1 MAWLVLFVSA
11 ALETVWA
18 TALGA
23 SDGFTV
29 PGPTALFAVTIVV
42 SLAAFG
48 YVLKHIPIST
58 AYAVWT
64 GTGAA
69 LTVLWGMATGAEP
82 VTFLR
87 LLFIAGIVGC
97 VVGLKL
103 VPAARSRPPG
113 ARGHHRSA
121 AVTPRVG
128 GRSARSGSEVP
139 TSFARNGIPGRVRWV
154 GTRVATDGR
163 QVPAG
168 TAPPVRR
175 GVR

>member
-1 MAWLVLFVSA
+1 MALLVLFVSA

-23 SDGFTV
+23 SDGFTA

-42 SLAAFG
+42 SLVAFG
-48 YVLKHIPIST
+48 YVLQHIPIST

-87 LLFIAGIVGC
+87 LLFIAGIVAC

-103 VPAARSRPPG
+103 VPARPVAPAPEPG
-113 ARGHHRSA
+113 AS
-121 AVTPRVG
+121 
-128 GRSARSGSEVP
+128 
-139 TSFARNGIPGRVRWV
+139 
-154 GTRVATDGR
+154 
-163 QVPAG
+163 
-168 TAPPVRR
+168 TAPQQSPRA
-175 GVR
+175 

>member
-1 MAWLVLFVSA
+1 MAWIVLFVSA

-18 TALGA
+18 TALGE
-23 SDGFTV
+23 SDGFTELR
-29 PGPTALFAVTIVV
+29 PTLVFAVTIVI
-42 SLAAFG
+42 SLVAFG

-82 VTFLR
+82 VTVLR

-103 VPAARSRPPG
+103 VPARPVAEP
-113 ARGHHRSA
+113 A
-121 AVTPRVG
+121 AER
-128 GRSARSGSEVP
+128 
-139 TSFARNGIPGRVRWV
+139 
-154 GTRVATDGR
+154 TR
-163 QVPAG
+163 
-168 TAPPVRR
+168 
-175 GVR
+175 